1 MSMKLKGHH
10 SNVPYLWGEPNNMA
24 EQIQSPESGSCRTMT
39 ASAEWTNK
47 YLTFAVIFRE
57 NNQIQLRDVYI
68 FDSKY
73 ERMRAAL
80 ARQVKYRSQ
89 CVWNMQLLYAFSIS
103 SFREMSH

>member
-1 MSMKLKGHH
+1 
-10 SNVPYLWGEPNNMA
+10 MA
-24 EQIQSPESGSCRTMT
+24 EQIQSPESSSCRTMT

-89 CVWNMQLLYAFSIS
+89 CV
-103 SFREMSH
+103 

>member
-1 MSMKLKGHH
+1 
-10 SNVPYLWGEPNNMA
+10 
-24 EQIQSPESGSCRTMT
+24 MT

-89 CVWNMQLLYAFSIS
+89 CVS
-103 SFREMSH
+103 EV